1 MDKLDIIKK
10 FDAHTKKVIAN
21 KEQQQREEMTHIL
34 DIVETFKKEITRLLD
49 LQACIL
55 NMKKIGKFH
64 DILNDYA
71 YDFHVEYDKV
81 SLKIQVDN
89 FFTIWLCL
97 DDGKFYND
105 SRCYNMDEIHNY
117 YPFRE
122 HIKKALPT
130 FEKHEKI
137 VYERLETYLKQNE
150 LND

>member
-21 KEQQQREEMTHIL
+21 KEKQEREEMTYIL
-34 DIVETFKKEITRLLD
+34 DIVETFEKEITRLLD

-55 NMKKIGKFH
+55 NMKKICKFY
-64 DILNDYA
+64 DILNEYA
-71 YDFHVEYDKV
+71 YDFHVENNKV
-81 SLKIQVDN
+81 SLIIQVDN

-105 SRCYNMDEIHNY
+105 KRCYNIDEIKNY
-117 YPFRE
+117 YSFKE
-122 HIKKALPT
+122 QIKKALPS

-137 VYERLETYLKQNE
+137 VYERLESYLKQNE